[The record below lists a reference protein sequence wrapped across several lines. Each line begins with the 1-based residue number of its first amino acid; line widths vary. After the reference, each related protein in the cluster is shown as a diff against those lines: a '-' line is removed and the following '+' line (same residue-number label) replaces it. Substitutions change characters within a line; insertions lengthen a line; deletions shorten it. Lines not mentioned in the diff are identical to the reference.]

1 MDTVTDQQ
9 FRDADLPD
17 WHKAPNTLHASFE
30 VPDYRAAATF
40 ITAIAEA
47 AESAVH
53 HPDLSLTYG
62 TLDLTLCSHDDGTV
76 VTQKDLD
83 LAAEISR
90 LAAAQGRSAQHDA
103 TYEI

>member
-9 FRDADLPD
+9 FQDADLPD
-17 WHKAPNTLHASFE
+17 WHKAADALHARYE
-30 VPDYRAAATF
+30 VPDYRAAAKF

-62 TLDLTLCSHDDGTV
+62 TLDLSLCSHDEGKV

-83 LAAEISR
+83 LAGEISKV
-90 LAAAQGRSAQHDA
+90 AAKQGRSAQHDA